1 MSSTVF
7 SRCQADIFTGSPTPA
22 SRPEFLE
29 RVNPLHADIPSLP
42 ERYSESSDHYWEP
55 ASDMNSI
62 IDLHQVLAVI
72 SEWDYIAIVNVQP
85 EEESAP
91 EEGADNTPTTS
102 ASAVDSGPT
111 ESVTFYAVMSTE
123 PHEFVSRPSQKML
136 DRLTKVFKR
145 SPVWMEDTVSK
156 SDWASVYD
164 CAFP

>member
-1 MSSTVF
+1 
-7 SRCQADIFTGSPTPA
+7 
-22 SRPEFLE
+22 
-29 RVNPLHADIPSLP
+29 
-42 ERYSESSDHYWEP
+42 
-55 ASDMNSI
+55 MNFI
-62 IDLHQVLAVI
+62 IDPHQVLAVI

-102 ASAVDSGPT
+102 ASAVDGRPA
-111 ESVTFYAVMSTE
+111 ECRSVTFYAAMSME